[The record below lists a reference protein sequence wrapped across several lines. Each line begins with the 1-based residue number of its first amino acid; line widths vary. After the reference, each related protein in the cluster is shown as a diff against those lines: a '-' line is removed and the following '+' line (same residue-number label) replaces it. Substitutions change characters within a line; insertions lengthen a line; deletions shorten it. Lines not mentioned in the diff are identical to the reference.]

1 MLGSFFERTA
11 KKFARDK
18 RGSSAIEFAVGA
30 PVLLIGLIIVT
41 DIGLAISN
49 RMHLDQSVRAGAEFA
64 MNNVE
69 DETTLEDMVKSAAT
83 GAYGDQLNDVDS
95 SEIPT
100 VDVTKVCEC
109 PDASG
114 VAVSCTTLCTGDLPP
129 SIFYDFA
136 ASKDYQGIF
145 IPDITMQTEMKV
157 QVR

>member
-1 MLGSFFERTA
+1 MTLNILSVARKFFP
-11 KKFARDK
+11 ARE
-18 RGSSAIEFAVGA
+18 GSSAIEFAVGA

-41 DIGLAISN
+41 DIGLAVSE
-49 RMHLDQSVRAGAEFA
+49 RMQLDQSVRAGAEFA

-95 SEIPT
+95 TEIPT

-109 PDASG
+109 PDAQG
-114 VAVSCTTLCTGDLPP
+114 VAVSCTDVCTGDLPP
-129 SIFYDFA
+129 SVFYGFV
-136 ASKDYQGIF
+136 ASKAYQGIF
-145 IPDITMQTEMKV
+145 IPDFTMATEMKV